1 MSFDIWAGGKKDM
14 FIIRIWN
21 YLRGYA
27 IIIVKGLKIER
38 FINLAVVNNIYIWD
52 IEKLDYTT
60 VKAKIGLENFGRLR
74 DIVRKTDSSIS
85 IISKRGFPF
94 IVRNIRRR
102 KLFYGS
108 LLFLFIFICV
118 MSSFVWMI
126 EIVGTKNVDNEDIL
140 KCLYS
145 EGLKEGSWK
154 GKLDRRHIEN
164 QVLINMP
171 ELSWIGIQIKGT
183 KAVVEVV
190 EKREEPPLISRTDAC
205 DIVAARDGVI
215 TKLLVLSGDPLVKDG
230 ASVRKGQKLVTGT
243 ILRENLEP
251 RKVHSLAQIS
261 ARTWYE
267 DAEEIPLQ
275 QIEYKLTGKIER
287 QYKLKLLDKEFS
299 RKRSVSFKDFN
310 EYVEE
315 RHPVS
320 FGDYVFPIKLVEYR
334 FEELVPELK
343 TLVVNEAKERCAERL
358 NARIKLQ
365 IPEDAVI
372 MNRNINYY
380 VDKKSVK
387 AKISVEV
394 LEDIGVKQK
403 IN

>member
-1 MSFDIWAGGKKDM
+1 M

-60 VKAKIGLENFGRLR
+60 VQAKIGLENFRRLR
-74 DIVRKTDSSIS
+74 DIVRKTDSSVS
-85 IISKRGFPF
+85 ILSKRGFPF
-94 IVRNIRRR
+94 IIRNIRRR
-102 KLFYGS
+102 RLFYFS
-108 LLFLFIFICV
+108 LFLICV
-118 MSSFVWMI
+118 FIYAMSSFVWMI
-126 EIVGTKNVDNEDIL
+126 EITGAKDIDNENIL
-140 KCLYS
+140 RCLYN

-154 GKLDRRHIEN
+154 GRLDIRHIEN
-164 QVLINMP
+164 RVLINMP

-183 KAVVEVV
+183 KAIVEVV
-190 EKREEPPLISRTDAC
+190 EKSEGPPLISRTDAC
-205 DIVAARDGVI
+205 DIVAAKDGVI

-230 ASVRKGQKLVTGT
+230 DSVRKGQKLVTGT

-251 RKVHSLAQIS
+251 RQIHSLAKVS

-275 QIEYKLTGKIER
+275 QIEFKPTGKVAR
-287 QYKLKLLDKEFS
+287 QYKLKLLDKELS
-299 RKRSVSFKDFN
+299 RKRSVNFKDFN
-310 EYVEE
+310 EYIEE
-315 RHPVS
+315 RYLIS
-320 FGDYVFPIKLVEYR
+320 LGDYVFPIKLVEYR
-334 FEELVPELK
+334 FEELEPRLK
-343 TLVVNEAKERCAERL
+343 TLMVDEAKDKCTERL
-358 NARIKLQ
+358 NARIKLR

-372 MNRNINYY
+372 LDRKIDYY
-380 VDKKSVK
+380 TDKKSVK

>member
-1 MSFDIWAGGKKDM
+1 M

-21 YLRGYA
+21 YFRGYA

-74 DIVRKTDSSIS
+74 DIVRKTDSSVS
-85 IISKRGFPF
+85 ILTKRGFPF
-94 IVRNIRRR
+94 IIKNIKRR
-102 KLFYGS
+102 KLFYAS
-108 LLFLFIFICV
+108 LLSLFVLIYI

-126 EIVGTKNVDNEDIL
+126 EIVGAKTVNTENIV
-140 KCLYS
+140 KCLYA
-145 EGLKEGSWK
+145 EGLKEGSFK
-154 GKLDRRHIEN
+154 GRLDKRHIEN

-183 KAVVEVV
+183 KAIVEVV
-190 EKREEPPLISRTDAC
+190 EKREVPPLISRTDAC
-205 DIVAARDGVI
+205 DIVAAKDGVI

-230 ASVRKGQKLVTGT
+230 ESVRRGQKLVTGT

-251 RKVHSLAQIS
+251 RQVHSLAQIS

-275 QIEYKLTGKIER
+275 QIEYKPTGKVAR
-287 QYKLKLLDKEFS
+287 HYKLQLLNKEFS

-310 EYVEE
+310 EFVVEKNLI
-315 RHPVS
+315 S
-320 FGDYVFPIKLVEYR
+320 FGDYVFPVKLVEYR
-334 FEELVPELK
+334 FEELVPTLK
-343 TLVVNEAKERCAERL
+343 TLMVDEAKKRCTERL

-365 IPEDAVI
+365 IPEGAVI
-372 MNRNINYY
+372 LNKDISYY
-380 VDKKSVK
+380 LDKKSVK
-387 AKISVEV
+387 AKINVEV